1 MFKNMGQ
8 MMKQAQ
14 QMQAQLTAVQAELE
28 KAESEGASGG
38 GLVRVTVTGQ
48 GILKYVK
55 IDPSLCAPE
64 EVEVLEDLIVAAF
77 NDARSKSDALAAEK
91 MGALTGGMNLPA
103 GLKLPF

>member
-14 QMQAQLTAVQAELE
+14 QMQAQLTAMQAELE
-28 KAESEGASGG
+28 KTETQGTSGG
-38 GLVRVTVTGQ
+38 GLVKVTVTGQ
-48 GILKYVK
+48 GHLKHVA
-55 IDPSLCAPE
+55 IDPSLCDPA

-77 NDARSKSDALAAEK
+77 NDARQKADAVAAEK

-103 GLKLPF
+103 GMKLPF